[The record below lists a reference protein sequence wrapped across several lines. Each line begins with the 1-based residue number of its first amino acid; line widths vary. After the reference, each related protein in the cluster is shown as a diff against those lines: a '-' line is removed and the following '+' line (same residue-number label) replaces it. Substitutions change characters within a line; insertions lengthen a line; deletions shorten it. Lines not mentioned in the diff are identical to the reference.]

1 MALEV
6 ARCGMGG
13 RWACRTADL
22 GGALPHRF
30 LRLCA
35 VPDALLF
42 NPLPVLGSSDRRRQF
57 AESHRGLRGIE
68 KRSQTTLVYKLV
80 ICHVGS
86 VGSLAP
92 AIRPLRE
99 VVKSVAETKRKKIR
113 WWLIALAA
121 LTFLADFAIP
131 WTAERVVLLK
141 FTMRQMF
148 FVVGIFFVIAAF
160 PGYEFL
166 LRSQSSATDLED
178 SEDE

>member
-1 MALEV
+1 MEV
-6 ARCGMGG
+6 
-13 RWACRTADL
+13 
-22 GGALPHRF
+22 GA
-30 LRLCA
+30 
-35 VPDALLF
+35 
-42 NPLPVLGSSDRRRQF
+42 
-57 AESHRGLRGIE
+57 I
-68 KRSQTTLVYKLV
+68 K
-80 ICHVGS
+80 VGS
-86 VGSLAP
+86 VFKAFIGPGGSGGLTGTWP
-92 AIRPLRE
+92 PRPSAIRPLRE